1 VLNAKPV
8 EQVPMAMDANSVPK
22 VNTATAVTQLWSRV
36 EIAQRVTTTTT
47 LVKVHVCHAVPVNSI
62 MFQVLIL
69 VNHVRKILTKKTKEE
84 IRRALIVQ
92 PVGLLQLV
100 VLNVWRVLREHTA
113 MGVNLVQL
121 VFTPRTPG
129 KPSVWGA
136 HQVITPRT
144 TGNLFAWGAMPVGL
158 LQQIERLN
166 VPSANLDGMKMQN
179 DLQAH
184 AKCVRTVINQTFNV
198 LPALY
203 HQLIKLYQQRS

>member
-1 VLNAKPV
+1 VLDAPLVSVKVTKVKRLVQNAAPGNSMMFLV
-8 EQVPMAMDANSVPK
+8 LLLVNSV
-22 VNTATAVTQLWSRV
+22 VTILITVTKEEIQRV
-36 EIAQRVTTTTT
+36 SIAQRVGN
-47 LVKVHVCHAVPVNSI
+47 LRSAVPSAK
-62 MFQVLIL
+62 L
-69 VNHVRKILTKKTKEE
+69 
-84 IRRALIVQ
+84 A
-92 PVGLLQLV
+92 
-100 VLNVWRVLREHTA
+100 LREHTA

-144 TGNLFAWGAMPVGL
+144 TGNLFAWGATPVGL
-158 LQQIERLN
+158 QQQIERLN
-166 VPSANLDGMKMQN
+166 VPSANLDVMKMQN

-184 AKCVRTVINQTFNV
+184 VKCVRKVTNQTLNV

>member
-1 VLNAKPV
+1 MQLRVLDALLVSVKVMLDKPLVQNAAPGNSMMFLV
-8 EQVPMAMDANSVPK
+8 LLLVNSV
-22 VNTATAVTQLWSRV
+22 VTILITVTKEEIQRV
-36 EIAQRVTTTTT
+36 SIAQRVGH
-47 LVKVHVCHAVPVNSI
+47 LRSAVPSAK
-62 MFQVLIL
+62 L
-69 VNHVRKILTKKTKEE
+69 
-84 IRRALIVQ
+84 A
-92 PVGLLQLV
+92 
-100 VLNVWRVLREHTA
+100 LREHTA